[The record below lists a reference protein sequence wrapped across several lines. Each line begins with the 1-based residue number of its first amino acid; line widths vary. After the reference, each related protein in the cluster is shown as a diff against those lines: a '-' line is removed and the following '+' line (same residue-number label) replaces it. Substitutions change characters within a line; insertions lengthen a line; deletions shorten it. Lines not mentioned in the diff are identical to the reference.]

1 MLIHHLRGLR
11 LKRFE
16 SYILYRLISHFC
28 FFSIILTFV
37 YWSNR
42 SIRMLD
48 LLLGD
53 GKSIGLFA
61 NLTFLSLPNIILAIL
76 PVSGLIATIY
86 LTIKLNG
93 DSELTALK
101 SAGTSDFELSK
112 PYLKMGLIVSLSV
125 GLLSHQI
132 VPIVKSSAKGIEN
145 SVSNEISAMILKSGE
160 FFTPAKNITMYIGRL
175 SANKEMNNFFL
186 EDSRDPNKIKTFTSE
201 TAFLA
206 GTKDS
211 PQIVLKNGSAQTY
224 LTQKKSL
231 DILYFKDFLYDFK
244 LLYEKKVS
252 QRSETV
258 REVTTPKLIHLM
270 REVNIS
276 ENEYEAYAF
285 EIHSRVL
292 QTLLPAVI
300 IMLGFSCLIK
310 VNFSR
315 QMSWTPTI
323 ITIIF
328 LILLKLSG
336 DYCED
341 LTRSGFFGVWGLYLT
356 PVIGGL
362 IVLTILLYPNARMRE
377 KINK

>member
-1 MLIHHLRGLR
+1 
-11 LKRFE
+11 
-16 SYILYRLISHFC
+16 
-28 FFSIILTFV
+28 
-37 YWSNR
+37 
-42 SIRMLD
+42 MLD

-101 SAGTSDFELSK
+101 SAGASDFELSK

-132 VPIVKSSAKGIEN
+132 VPIVKSSAKNIEN

-206 GTKDS
+206 GTRDS

-224 LTQKKSL
+224 LTQNKSL

-252 QRSETV
+252 QRNETV
-258 REVTTPKLIHLM
+258 REITREITTPKLIHLM

-315 QMSWTPTI
+315 QMSWKPTI

-362 IVLTILLYPNARMRE
+362 IGLIIMLYPNVKMRE
-377 KINK
+377 RINK

>member
-1 MLIHHLRGLR
+1 
-11 LKRFE
+11 
-16 SYILYRLISHFC
+16 
-28 FFSIILTFV
+28 
-37 YWSNR
+37 
-42 SIRMLD
+42 
-48 LLLGD
+48 
-53 GKSIGLFA
+53 
-61 NLTFLSLPNIILAIL
+61 
-76 PVSGLIATIY
+76 
-86 LTIKLNG
+86 
-93 DSELTALK
+93 
-101 SAGTSDFELSK
+101 
-112 PYLKMGLIVSLSV
+112 
-125 GLLSHQI
+125 

-362 IVLTILLYPNARMRE
+362 IGFIILLYPNVKIRE
-377 KINK
+377 RISK

>member
-1 MLIHHLRGLR
+1 MLASGIYVITLPG
-11 LKRFE
+11 
-16 SYILYRLISHFC
+16 LIS
-28 FFSIILTFV
+28 
-37 YWSNR
+37 N
-42 SIRMLD
+42 
-48 LLLGD
+48 
-53 GKSIGLFA
+53 FA

-101 SAGTSDFELSK
+101 SAGTSDFEISK

-132 VPIVKSSAKGIEN
+132 VPMVKSSAKSIEN
-145 SVSNEISAMILKSGE
+145 SVSNEISALILKSGE
-160 FFTPAKNITMYIGRL
+160 FFTPTKNITMYIGKL

-186 EDSRDPNKIKTFTSE
+186 EDSRDLNKIKTFTSE

-206 GTKDS
+206 GTVDA

-224 LTQKKSL
+224 LTQNKSL

-252 QRSETV
+252 QKNESV
-258 REVTTPKLIHLM
+258 REITTPKLIQLIS
-270 REVNIS
+270 ELNIS
-276 ENEYEAYAF
+276 AKQYKAYTF

-292 QTLLPAVI
+292 QTLLPAVV

-315 QMSWTPTI
+315 HIRWMPTI
-323 ITIIF
+323 ITITF
-328 LILLKLSG
+328 VILLKLSS

-341 LTRSGFFGVWGLYLT
+341 LTRSGVFGVWGLYLT
-356 PVIGGL
+356 PLISGL
-362 IVLTILLYPNARMRE
+362 IVLMILLYPNVRMRE
-377 KINK
+377 RIKK